1 MFMCLWKW
9 YSREEFDDMVGKK
22 KDITGTKPLNEQ
34 IAFKEEQGCIVIP
47 YERRQSMW
55 AWSWEVAGWQHE
67 VFF

>member
-1 MFMCLWKW
+1 MACLYVSGNDTVEKNLMIWQ
-9 YSREEFDDMVGKK
+9 EKK

-55 AWSWEVAGWQHE
+55 A
-67 VFF
+67 